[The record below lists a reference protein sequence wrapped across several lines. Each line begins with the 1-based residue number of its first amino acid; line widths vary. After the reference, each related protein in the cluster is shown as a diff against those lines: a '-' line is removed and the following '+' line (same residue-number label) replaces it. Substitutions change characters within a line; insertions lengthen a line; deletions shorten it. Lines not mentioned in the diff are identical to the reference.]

1 MLTARA
7 TAELCRILF
16 ADVIAGIAPIEELED
31 GYPLEQRPEP
41 ATPVRRSRRPQ
52 PAVTAPP
59 VEVTSPVE
67 GAPREEVAAAP
78 VPDPSQ
84 ERPPLLPPLPHELAV
99 EDPGPEI
106 GDEPPP
112 ATDDELAR
120 RKLMALTRDAFPN
133 MRATQRELYRHALTA
148 LATRDRADGPKVSSR
163 ELTTGEALT
172 LTNLL
177 NDVRSGALLPSSED
191 GGTVVFASNTKLA
204 VVTPPQTDEGR
215 WTVDIKPR

>member
-41 ATPVRRSRRPQ
+41 ATPVRRSRRPL
-52 PAVTAPP
+52 AVAAPP
-59 VEVTSPVE
+59 AEVTSE
-67 GAPREEVAAAP
+67 GAPREEVATPGP
-78 VPDPSQ
+78 VSSQ
-84 ERPPLLPPLPHELAV
+84 NHPALPPLPHELAV
-99 EDPGPEI
+99 EDPGPEV

-133 MRATQRELYRHALTA
+133 MRTSQRELYRHALTA

-191 GGTVVFASNTKLA
+191 GGSVVFASNTKLA